1 MDWNHIRIREAGKK
15 YDENKRRSAGQKAVI
30 YYLVALY
37 IGYMGYSVM
46 SNRLSGDAA
55 MSYPLA
61 AVLASILIIGAGFVA
76 WYATK
81 RMRSELKQSEIITD
95 GKEEEKN

>member
-1 MDWNHIRIREAGKK
+1 MNWNKFWVKEEGKE
-15 YDENKRRSAGQKAVI
+15 YDDGRRRSAGQKAVL

-37 IGYMGYSVM
+37 IGYMGYSIM
-46 SNRLSGDAA
+46 NNRLTGDDT

-61 AVLASILIIGAGFVA
+61 IVLAALLVIGAIFVA

-81 RMRSELKQSEIITD
+81 RMKNEFRNSEIVSS
-95 GKEEEKN
+95 GKEEEQD